1 MKPAF
6 SLASMTVCLASSLTL
21 THVAQVTAPQ
31 RLHCFKWLKKLS
43 YRRLS
48 VCLFSLKLDRL
59 DICPP
64 FILCIVWLC
73 RKYKSD

>member
-6 SLASMTVCLASSLTL
+6 SLASVTGCLALSLTL

-43 YRRLS
+43 YCRLS
-48 VCLFSLKLDRL
+48 VCLFSLGAHRL
-59 DICPP
+59 DIRPP

-73 RKYKSD
+73 RKYK